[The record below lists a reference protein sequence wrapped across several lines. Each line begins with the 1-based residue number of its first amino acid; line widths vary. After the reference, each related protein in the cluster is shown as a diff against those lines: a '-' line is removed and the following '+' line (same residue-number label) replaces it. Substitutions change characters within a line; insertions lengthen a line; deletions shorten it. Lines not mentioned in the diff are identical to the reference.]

1 MKFIDSNAND
11 VKANF
16 MARCYC
22 GCSII
27 EFGLWKEAVGE
38 DKPFYIAI
46 YGPKKGT
53 VFLMEDVAIMQAF
66 YEQICALGTENK
78 GVLITDDKYGL
89 VCAKDDEGAV
99 FMLLI
104 KMNPYFRK
112 RRPQAEIY
120 LKPEEFEEVKRE
132 LAILLGECE

>member
-27 EFGLWKEAVGE
+27 EFGLWKEAVEE
-38 DKPFYIAI
+38 DKPFYITL
-46 YGPKKGT
+46 YGPKGGT
-53 VFLMEDVAIMQAF
+53 LFLIEDAATMQAF
-66 YEQICALGTENK
+66 YEQICTLGTENE
-78 GVLITDDKYGL
+78 GALITDGKHGL

-99 FMLLI
+99 FMLI
-104 KMNPYFRK
+104 KPSSCFKK
-112 RRPQAEIY
+112 RRPQAEVY
-120 LKPEEFEEVKRE
+120 LKPEEFEEVKKE
-132 LAILLGECE
+132 LAILLGECK

>member
-46 YGPKKGT
+46 YGPKRGT
-53 VFLMEDVAIMQAF
+53 VFLMEDAAMMQAF
-66 YEQICALGTENK
+66 YEQMCTLGTENE
-78 GVLITDDKYGL
+78 GALMTDDKYGL

-99 FMLLI
+99 FMLI

-120 LKPEEFEEVKRE
+120 LNPEEFEEVKRE

>member
-1 MKFIDSNAND
+1 MKFIDSNVND
-11 VKANF
+11 IKANF

-27 EFGLWKEAVGE
+27 EFGLWKKAVGE

-46 YGPKKGT
+46 YGPKKG
-53 VFLMEDVAIMQAF
+53 FLMEGGAIMQAF
-66 YEQICALGTENK
+66 YEQICTLGTENK
-78 GVLITDDKYGL
+78 GALITYGKYGL

-99 FMLLI
+99 FMLI

-112 RRPQAEIY
+112 RRPQVEIH

>member
-1 MKFIDSNAND
+1 MKFIDNNAND

-16 MARCYC
+16 MARCFC

-38 DKPFYIAI
+38 NKPFYIAV
-46 YGPKKGT
+46 YGPRRGT
-53 VFLMEDVAIMQAF
+53 VFLIEDAATMQAF
-66 YEQICALGTENK
+66 YEQMCTLGTENE
-78 GVLITDDKYGL
+78 GALMTDDKYGL

-99 FMLLI
+99 FMLI
-104 KMNPYFRK
+104 KLSSCFRK

>member
-1 MKFIDSNAND
+1 MKFIDNNAND

-53 VFLMEDVAIMQAF
+53 VFLVEDAATMQAF
-66 YEQICALGTENK
+66 YEQICTLGTKNK
-78 GVLITDDKYGL
+78 GVVITDDKYGL

-99 FMLLI
+99 FMLLV

-120 LKPEEFEEVKRE
+120 LKPEEFEEVKKE